1 MQKLNL
7 NMQKLNLKTQKL
19 NFSGTSWR
27 GPALIGAQKKK
38 PCNRKEP
45 GPCFLI
51 FNHKATANMKPC
63 ICDHCPYLDNLTL
76 VSWFSKVS
84 LLISFVLLLTTSAHF
99 FSVFSTW
106 VLIVRI
112 LTALMESRSSKDL
125 VSLAL
130 TSPFSTCIL
139 NKLTSLERSSLEA
152 YQILLNKRLGYVIFM
167 YVKLFLWE
175 KWCPMKSVL
184 KSILFYIV

>member
-1 MQKLNL
+1 
-7 NMQKLNLKTQKL
+7 MQKLNLKTQKL
-19 NFSGTSWR
+19 NFPGTSWR
-27 GPALIGAQKKK
+27 GPALIAIKISWYLSIGAQKKP

-152 YQILLNKRLGYVIFM
+152 YPILLNKRRNA
-167 YVKLFLWE
+167 
-175 KWCPMKSVL
+175 
-184 KSILFYIV
+184 